1 MFYSVEKYIP
11 EKNLWQLVSAMT
23 HPRINFGAAVVDN
36 FIYVVGG
43 HDGATHLKSVEKY
56 DPHQDKWYPVTPMT
70 QARTGTS
77 GPQDPS

>member
-1 MFYSVEKYIP
+1 M
-11 EKNLWQLVSAMT
+11 WQLVSPMT

-70 QARTGTS
+70 QARTGMYCTR
-77 GPQDPS
+77 